1 MTKQQLMA
9 ILNFNQP
16 QNVPNEQSVQLKR
29 TKDVLVNAKLKLQQN
44 LTQIIKNMNIL
55 DNVIKIIDEAIFEQ
69 ETKEV
74 VLYSVIGRPKSPV
87 YRRKS
92 S

>member
-1 MTKQQLMA
+1 MEIMS
-9 ILNFNQP
+9 FNQP

-55 DNVIKIIDEAIFEQ
+55 DNVIKIIDEAIFE
-69 ETKEV
+69 
-74 VLYSVIGRPKSPV
+74 
-87 YRRKS
+87 
-92 S
+92 